1 MSHNRVLY
9 HADNNELLR
18 VNLINF
24 SLNID
29 FSRSQTQKLSNYFA
43 WRSQGY
49 LQVTNH
55 YALSFFHILAFYNTF
70 LENLTENWV
79 SS

>member
-1 MSHNRVLY
+1 MSHNRVHY
-9 HADNNELLR
+9 HADNKELLR

-29 FSRSQTQKLSNYFA
+29 FSRSQAQKLSNYLA

-49 LQVTNH
+49 LQVTNQ
-55 YALSFFHILAFYNTF
+55 YALFFFFFFFFHILAF
-70 LENLTENWV
+70 L
-79 SS
+79 

>member
-1 MSHNRVLY
+1 MSHNRVHY

-29 FSRSQTQKLSNYFA
+29 FSRSQAQKLSNYLA

-49 LQVTNH
+49 LQVTNQ
-55 YALSFFHILAFYNTF
+55 YALFFFFFFFFFFFHVLAF
-70 LENLTENWV
+70 L
-79 SS
+79 

>member
-1 MSHNRVLY
+1 MSHNRVHY

-29 FSRSQTQKLSNYFA
+29 FSRSQAQKLSNYLA
-43 WRSQGY
+43 WRSQVY
-49 LQVTNH
+49 LQVTNQ
-55 YALSFFHILAFYNTF
+55 YALFFFFFFHILAF
-70 LENLTENWV
+70 L
-79 SS
+79 